1 MLQPDLIKLF
11 ESDAE
16 AIEYAAGDV
25 VFQQGDTGHVM
36 YVVVS
41 GQVEL
46 TLNDHHFDTVEAGNI
61 FGELALIDAAH
72 RSATATAVEPTRL
85 VTVDKRRFTFM
96 VQEHPFF
103 ALFVMGVLAQRI
115 RKIDQLTAA
124 A

>member
-61 FGELALIDAAH
+61 FGELALIDSAH

-85 VTVDKRRFTFM
+85 ATVDKRRFTFM

-103 ALFVMGVLAQRI
+103 ALFVMGVLAKRI